1 MKLYRGFVTVGAMTI
16 LSRMLGFVRDVLIAA
31 VLGTSFVADAFFVAF
46 RVPNMFRRLFAEG
59 AFDAAFVPL
68 FARRMHTDGLEAARA
83 FAGQALSGLT
93 FILVAF
99 TILGEIAMPWLMLL
113 LAPGF
118 RDDPEKFALVVLLAR
133 IALPY
138 LVCMSLVALYTG
150 VLNALGRFAIA
161 AFTPSLLNIVL
172 IAVLLALV
180 ATGNVDRGH
189 AGVVLAW
196 GVAVSGVLQIV
207 VIGFAAARFGVSV
220 PFKRPRLTPEMQRL
234 IALAAP
240 GIVAGGIGQL
250 TGVIS
255 TIIATFQDRVVSW
268 LYYADRIFQLPLGV
282 IGVAVGV
289 VLLPDLSHKLRTG
302 DLRAVIASENRALE
316 FALLLTLPAATA
328 LLIAATPIMRVLFEH
343 GAFTAADTEATAKML
358 AALALG
364 LPAYVLI
371 KVLHPSFFAREDTK
385 TPMVFAAIAMALN
398 VVLSFALFMAVGGT
412 GIAIATTLSGWV
424 NVGLL
429 VACLESRGEFALDAT
444 LSSGSARHSRSDSQ
458 HGRRSIGHCP
468 PARALFR
475 ARIRHTG
482 AGGSSARPRRR
493 RAPHLSRRRGAV
505 RRRKMAQ
512 PAQGYQGA
520 VGLA

>member
-180 ATGNVDRGH
+180 ATGNVDRGY

-371 KVLHPSFFAREDTK
+371 KVLHPSFFAREDTQ

-429 VACLESRGEFALDAT
+429 VACLEGRGEIALDAT
-444 LSSGSARHSRSDSQ
+444 FR
-458 HGRRSIGHCP
+458 
-468 PARALFR
+468 RALLGILAATVSMGGALLAI
-475 ARIRHTG
+475 ARLLEPYFSPEYGIPAQAAALLVLV
-482 AGGSSARPRRR
+482 AGGLLIYLAAAELFGAAKWRNLLKDI
-493 RAPHLSRRRGAV
+493 RA
-505 RRRKMAQ
+505 Q
-512 PAQGYQGA
+512 
-520 VGLA
+520 